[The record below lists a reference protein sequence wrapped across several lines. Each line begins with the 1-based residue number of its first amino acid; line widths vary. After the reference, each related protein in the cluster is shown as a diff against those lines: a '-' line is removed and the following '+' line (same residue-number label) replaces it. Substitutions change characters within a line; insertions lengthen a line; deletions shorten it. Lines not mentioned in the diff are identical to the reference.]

1 MTEMLTLTNAEIE
14 SVENRVYNYLCEK
27 ISNHKNPSFEFVKMM
42 AGAKTYHIWHTWE
55 IVANR
60 RFSTAYGAYM
70 KAGER
75 ALAKY
80 WERHRSMMEVA

>member
-14 SVENRVYNYLCEK
+14 SVENRVYRYLCEK
-27 ISNHKNPSFEFVKMM
+27 MSNHKNPSFEYVKIM
-42 AGAKTYHIWHTWE
+42 AGAKTYNLWHA
-55 IVANR
+55 VANR

>member
-1 MTEMLTLTNAEIE
+1 MTTKAQPKLDVPTLEYIL
-14 SVENRVYNYLCEK
+14 SVLETETEAYREGSYK
-27 ISNHKNPSFEFVKMM
+27 
-42 AGAKTYHIWHTWE
+42 AGAKTYRIWHAWG

-60 RFSTAYGAYM
+60 KFSTAYGAYM

>member
-42 AGAKTYHIWHTWE
+42 AGTKTYRIWHAWG
-55 IVANR
+55 IVTNR
-60 RFSTAYGAYM
+60 KFSTAYGAYM

>member
-1 MTEMLTLTNAEIE
+1 
-14 SVENRVYNYLCEK
+14 
-27 ISNHKNPSFEFVKMM
+27 MM
-42 AGAKTYHIWHTWE
+42 AGAKTYRIWHAWG

-60 RFSTAYGAYM
+60 KFSTAYGAYM

-75 ALAKY
+75 ALANY